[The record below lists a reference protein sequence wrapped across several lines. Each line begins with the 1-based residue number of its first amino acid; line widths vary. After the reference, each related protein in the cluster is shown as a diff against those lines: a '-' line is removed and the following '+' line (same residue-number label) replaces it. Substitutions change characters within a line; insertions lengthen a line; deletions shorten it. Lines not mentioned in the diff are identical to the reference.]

1 MNVLRFLIPLFI
13 VSSVASAQDCD
24 YPPLVS
30 IPSGADST
38 MDDLLAAQGSIREY
52 MASMNEYL
60 DCVNDELT
68 AAGDD
73 APAEYKAIMLSRHN
87 AAVAEMETVA
97 EDFNLEVQAYREANP
112 EEG

>member
-1 MNVLRFLIPLFI
+1 
-13 VSSVASAQDCD
+13 
-24 YPPLVS
+24 
-30 IPSGADST
+30 

-60 DCVNDELT
+60 DCTNDELT

-87 AAVAEMETVA
+87 AAIEEMEA
-97 EDFNLEVQAYREANP
+97 IAADFNVEVQAYREANP
-112 EEG
+112 EGG

>member
-1 MNVLRFLIPLFI
+1 MNALRFLVLLFA
-13 VSSVASAQDCD
+13 VSSAASAQECD
-24 YPPLVS
+24 HPPLVS
-30 IPSGADST
+30 IPDGASST

-60 DCVNDELT
+60 DCTNDELT

-87 AAVAEMETVA
+87 AAIEEMEAVA
-97 EDFNLEVQAYREANP
+97 SDFNLEVQAYREANP
-112 EEG
+112 EGG

>member
-1 MNVLRFLIPLFI
+1 MTMATLITKH
-13 VSSVASAQDCD
+13 SSLKVVANAWIIFGKTKQTWLKSC
-24 YPPLVS
+24 L
-30 IPSGADST
+30 
-38 MDDLLAAQGSIREY
+38 EY

-73 APAEYKAIMLSRHN
+73 ASAEYKAIMLSRHN